1 MEKEIVSNTN
11 SLIFIG
17 KLNIFNLV
25 KNLYNNILIP
35 KEIIREIIKYNKP
48 ENSLIE
54 QEINSGFIKET
65 KVKEIKDFPIHIGE
79 RAAISL
85 CLEKNIHTFLS
96 DDKKARRYARSLK
109 IKTIGVLGIIFANLK
124 LKNINKKQA
133 KELVQELIKND
144 YYMAPELYAE
154 VLNVIDSY

>member
-54 QEINSGFIKET
+54 QEIN
-65 KVKEIKDFPIHIGE
+65 
-79 RAAISL
+79 
-85 CLEKNIHTFLS
+85 FL
-96 DDKKARRYARSLK
+96 
-109 IKTIGVLGIIFANLK
+109 V
-124 LKNINKKQA
+124 
-133 KELVQELIKND
+133 
-144 YYMAPELYAE
+144 YYT
-154 VLNVIDSY
+154 